1 MFYTKE
7 DVGVK
12 SQNVVVKNSVESVKL
27 SIYET
32 TRNWAV
38 KAVKPTFSI

>member
-27 SIYET
+27 SIYEAI
-32 TRNWAV
+32 RNWTV
-38 KAVKPTFSI
+38 KAVKPTSSI